1 MANEPIERDVET
13 LIDLQLRK
21 LGWEDNPKSYNRNVY
36 KQQPKT
42 ETEKSAL
49 NGLKPDYVL
58 YSDGQPL
65 AIIEAKRPNR
75 EIDKALIQGLNY
87 AKLINAPIV
96 IATNGISIKTIHAK
110 YNEPLIID
118 GDEVST
124 FLKEN
129 TLIKF
134 KNECSLCSI
143 SPIVIKSRTQLIDI
157 FKQADN
163 LLRKEGLTKGA
174 ERFSVFSNILFLKLM
189 SEIQELKIENGEIDT
204 IPRDF
209 LWDSFRKKRG
219 QELLSYINDTVLKAF
234 DTYYR
239 NGSDS
244 IFEKLNIKNPNVL
257 SEIINELNPLYLT
270 NIDSDIKGDAFEY
283 FLKTYNA
290 GEKDLGEY
298 FTPRHIVKFM
308 VQLLNPQFGETIY
321 DPFCGTGGMLIECF
335 KHLVRIAP
343 NNTKSTMN
351 ILQSHSL
358 YGREIS
364 STAKIAKMNMIL
376 MGDGHNN
383 IKKTDSLEHPVN
395 GLYDAVITNMPFSQ
409 ETDFGLLYDIPSSDA
424 NSICIQHCIKAI
436 NPQSKNGRVVLIVP
450 EKVLFDKS
458 YSLLR
463 KSIYDSCTVEN
474 VISLPTGAFQPY
486 TSVKTDILVL
496 KNINKKLA
504 VNKTNFYFIKNDGYT
519 LDQYRKKLSG
529 INDFD
534 RYITSDNEKNTLVV
548 EANKIKQ
555 NNYILQG
562 RKYLSKLQYA
572 KSIFNTNDF
581 YKLSEFLIPVKKE
594 KITLIDTETYK
605 ILGVS
610 SEGKGLTTSIK
621 SGEELKSQ
629 TKYYQAQPNC
639 LLWCTVDTK
648 KGAFAVI
655 PEKGYERCII
665 SGNRT
670 LLQIDTR
677 KYLPE
682 FLQRYFTL
690 TEVQEYFDNYL
701 SGSTNRQYIKKDEI
715 LDLYFPKIEIEIQ
728 KELVDNLK
736 KYEAE
741 IHTINKKIISH
752 IPTIFN

>member
-21 LGWEDNPKSYNRNVY
+21 LGWEDNPKLQNRNVY
-36 KQQPKT
+36 KQQPRTESEKT
-42 ETEKSAL
+42 AL

-58 YSDGQPL
+58 YSEGVPL

-75 EIDKALIQGLNY
+75 DIDKALIQGSNY
-87 AKLINAPIV
+87 AKLLNAPIV
-96 IATNGISIKTIHAK
+96 IATNGINIKTLQVK
-110 YNEPLIID
+110 NNKPLILD

-124 FLKEN
+124 FLKET

-134 KNECSLCSI
+134 RNDSSFCSI
-143 SPIVIKSRTQLIDI
+143 SPIVIKSRAQLIEI
-157 FKQADN
+157 FKHADN
-163 LLRKEGLTKGA
+163 ILRKEGLTKGA

-189 SEIQELKIENGEIDT
+189 SEIQELKIENGEQNT

-209 LWDSFRKKRG
+209 LWETFRKKHG

-234 DTYYR
+234 DTYYK

-244 IFEKLNIKNPNVL
+244 IFDKLNIKNPSVL

-283 FLKTYNA
+283 FLKSYNA

-308 VQLLNPQFGETIY
+308 VQLLNPQFGEKIY
-321 DPFCGTGGMLIECF
+321 DPFCGTGGLLIECF

-343 NNTKSTMN
+343 NNMPSTMN
-351 ILQSHSL
+351 ILQSQSL

-383 IKKTDSLEHPVN
+383 IRKIDSLEHPVN
-395 GLYDAVITNMPFSQ
+395 GQYDAVITNMPFSQ
-409 ETDFGLLYDIPSSDA
+409 NTDYGMLYDIPSSDA
-424 NSICIQHCIKAI
+424 NSICIQHCIRAI
-436 NPQSKNGRVVLIVP
+436 NPLSKNGRIVLIVP

-463 KSIYDSCTVEN
+463 QTIYDNCTVEN

-486 TSVKTDILVL
+486 TSVKTDILML
-496 KNINKKLA
+496 KNINKKY
-504 VNKTNFYFIKNDGYT
+504 KTNNTKFYFVKNDGYT

-529 INDFD
+529 ITDFD
-534 RYITSDNEKNTLVV
+534 RYIMSENNENTLFVDS
-548 EANKIKQ
+548 EQIKQ

-572 KSIFNTNDF
+572 KSIFNTDDF

-594 KITLIDTETYK
+594 KVTLLDSEIYQ

-610 SEGKGLTTSIK
+610 SEGKGLTISKK

-629 TKYYQAQPNC
+629 TKYYKAQPNC

-648 KGAFAVI
+648 NGAFAVI
-655 PEKGYERCII
+655 PPKGYNECII

-670 LLQIDTR
+670 LLKIDTS

-701 SGSTNRQYIKKDEI
+701 SGSTNRQYIKRDEI
-715 LDLYFPKIEIEIQ
+715 LDLYFPKIEINKQQELINELRSHEEEI
-728 KELVDNLK
+728 NN
-736 KYEAE
+736 
-741 IHTINKKIISH
+741 INKKIISL
-752 IPTIFN
+752 IPANFS